1 MAYAAAVKPVVEIQ
15 GFSCE
20 PADTGLMLFCS
31 REHADRYG
39 QEHGVELVG
48 EEQSSA
54 ISHHAYC
61 QFCGEK
67 I

>member
-1 MAYAAAVKPVVEIQ
+1 MAYLTSTKPVVEIQ

-20 PADTGLMLFCS
+20 PAYSSMMLFCS
-31 REHADRYG
+31 RDHAERYG
-39 QEHGVELVG
+39 QEHIVELVG

-54 ISHHAYC
+54 ISHHEYC